1 MDWKQTSRDYG
12 PQGRSILLFGLGK
25 TISSPA
31 QLGVREDTSPLLPLE
46 PVPVPATAQH
56 HPTLPRHRGQAAAP
70 CPRDTAGVTSIPCE
84 LPLKNQNVTDTCAT
98 RYLLSRCPGAAG
110 RPLRCGWERRT
121 NHAEDEQRAAGGTG
135 ACTRPGAVPA
145 RGAELGRRGC
155 QAARNI
161 PWTDGPGQGHRRGWN
176 RSHPPSSNSE
186 RHLTAPGAH
195 TLVPCGLRHCGFSN
209 WKVSSRDREHTGNA
223 ARDTGGS
230 FFPARNIQLPS
241 TNIK

>member
-25 TISSPA
+25 TISSP
-31 QLGVREDTSPLLPLE
+31 
-46 PVPVPATAQH
+46 
-56 HPTLPRHRGQAAAP
+56 
-70 CPRDTAGVTSIPCE
+70 GVTSIPCE

-98 RYLLSRCPGAAG
+98 SRCPGAAG

>member
-25 TISSPA
+25 TISSPAA

-98 RYLLSRCPGAAG
+98 SRCPGAAG

-121 NHAEDEQRAAGGTG
+121 NHAEDEQSKQNIRKEATED
-135 ACTRPGAVPA
+135 TWQ
-145 RGAELGRRGC
+145 
-155 QAARNI
+155 QAA
-161 PWTDGPGQGHRRGWN
+161 
-176 RSHPPSSNSE
+176 S
-186 RHLTAPGAH
+186 
-195 TLVPCGLRHCGFSN
+195 
-209 WKVSSRDREHTGNA
+209 
-223 ARDTGGS
+223 
-230 FFPARNIQLPS
+230 LPS
-241 TNIK
+241 RQEWKCEGRCLSSSCARRRSRSWQRSKFLRRRKESRASEMPPREAGRALFSFRSRQFY

>member
-25 TISSPA
+25 TISSPAA

-98 RYLLSRCPGAAG
+98 SRCPGAAG

-121 NHAEDEQRAAGGTG
+121 NHAEDEQRKGQAATSTICSG
-135 ACTRPGAVPA
+135 AAALSCLQPTLHLPGADKLK
-145 RGAELGRRGC
+145 RGRRG
-155 QAARNI
+155 
-161 PWTDGPGQGHRRGWN
+161 HRRLY
-176 RSHPPSSNSE
+176 PSWS
-186 RHLTAPGAH
+186 
-195 TLVPCGLRHCGFSN
+195 C
-209 WKVSSRDREHTGNA
+209 SSAWSRVGQTG
-223 ARDTGGS
+223 
-230 FFPARNIQLPS
+230 LPS
-241 TNIK
+241 GQKYPVDRRAGPRSPPGLESLPSAVKQLGATPHSAWCPHLGTLWFETLRLQ